1 MVRQDAPYL
10 NFLHPNHENGLVSP
24 TEEAIQLLTAP
35 TGLILIAIGT
45 SLGITVGAI
54 PGLTG
59 AMVIALTLPLTY
71 SMDAGNAMILLVSM
85 YVGSISGGLITATLL
100 RMPGTPA
107 SVMTTLDGYPM
118 AKAGQPGRALTLSI
132 MASFAGGIVSW
143 LFLIALSEPMAELST
158 KFGPFEFF
166 SLVMMALVLIASVG
180 GKSLS
185 AALFSGLLGIL
196 CAMPGVAE
204 ATGEVRMTLGFED
217 LNGGLK
223 LLPVL
228 IGLFALSQVIN
239 DVLRINNSMEQVPL
253 SKKEKLFPTLADW
266 KLHWGNML
274 RSSIIGTWIGIL
286 PGIGANIGSVA
297 AYSTA
302 RTFSK
307 TPEKFGHGSEEG
319 IIASEAANNATVGGA
334 LIPLVAMGIP
344 GSVIDAILLGAL
356 VLHGLQ
362 PGPLLFKQSP
372 SLIYTIMGTYFI
384 ANFFMF
390 GFLVLAVRQ
399 IARLTD
405 VPRAFLIPVIL
416 TFCVVGSYAL
426 GNRMFDVWVMLIFG
440 LVGFGMEKLQIPLA
454 PFVIGFVLGPVAEKN
469 LCAGLMAS
477 GGSYLPLVTRP
488 MSAVFL
494 VISFVLLAVPLIQ
507 RRSKANMTT

>member
-1 MVRQDAPYL
+1 VT
-10 NFLHPNHENGLVSP
+10 P
-24 TEEAIQLLTAP
+24 TEQAIALLTAP
-35 TGLILIAIGT
+35 TGLVLIAVGT

-118 AKAGQPGRALTLSI
+118 AKAGQPGRALSLSI
-132 MASFAGGIVSW
+132 MASFAGGVVSW

-185 AALFSGLLGIL
+185 AALFSGMFGIL
-196 CAMPGVAE
+196 CAMPGVSE

-239 DVLRINNSMEQVPL
+239 DVLRLDNAIEQI
-253 SKKEKLFPTLADW
+253 SISRQKLFPAMADW
-266 KLHWGNML
+266 KQHAVNML
-274 RSSIIGTWIGIL
+274 RSSVIGTWIGIL

-319 IIASEAANNATVGGA
+319 IVASEAANNATIGGA

-440 LVGFGMEKLQIPLA
+440 LVGFGMEKLRIPLA

-488 MSAVFL
+488 MSAIFL
-494 VISFVLLAVPLIQ
+494 VISFILLVVPQIQ
-507 RRSKANMTT
+507 RRRGAKMPTATAS

>member
-1 MVRQDAPYL
+1 M
-10 NFLHPNHENGLVSP
+10 
-24 TEEAIQLLTAP
+24 
-35 TGLILIAIGT
+35 
-45 SLGITVGAI
+45 VGAV

-59 AMVIALTLPLTY
+59 AMLIALTLPLTY
-71 SMDAGNAMILLVSM
+71 GMSDPADAMILLVSM
-85 YVGSISGGLITATLL
+85 YVGSISGGLISATLL

-107 SVMTTLDGYPM
+107 SIMTTLDGHPL
-118 AKAGQPGRALTLSI
+118 AKSGQPGRALGLGVA
-132 MASFAGGIVSW
+132 ASFVGGSISW
-143 LFLIALSEPMAELST
+143 IFLVLLAKPIADWST
-158 KFGPFEFF
+158 HLGPFDFF
-166 SLVMMALVLIASVG
+166 SLTLMALVLIASVA

-185 AALFSGLLGIL
+185 RGLLSGALGIMASL
-196 CAMPGVAE
+196 PGAHP
-204 ATGEVRMTLGFED
+204 ATGTPRLTLGYAELD
-217 LNGGLK
+217 AGLH
-223 LLPVL
+223 LLSVL
-228 IGLFALSQVIN
+228 IGLFAVSQLVRE
-239 DVLRINNSMEQVPL
+239 VLRLDDKPEATEYNSAGLLL
-253 SKKEKLFPTLADW
+253 SLKDW
-266 KLHWGNML
+266 ATHAVNLV
-274 RSSIIGTWIGIL
+274 RSSLIGVWVGIL
-286 PGIGANIGSVA
+286 PGVGANIGSVI
-297 AYSTA
+297 AYSA
-302 RTFSK
+302 AKGMSK
-307 TPEKFGHGSEEG
+307 SPEKFGEGSEEG
-319 IIASEAANNATVGGA
+319 IVASEAANNATVGGA

-440 LVGFGMEKLQIPLA
+440 LVGFGMEKLRIPLA

-494 VISFVLLAVPLIQ
+494 VISFVLLVVPLIQ
-507 RRSKANMTT
+507 RRRGATIPTATTS

>member
-1 MVRQDAPYL
+1 
-10 NFLHPNHENGLVSP
+10 VSP
-24 TEEAIQLLTAP
+24 TEEAIRLLIAP

-59 AMVIALTLPLTY
+59 AMVMPLTY

-118 AKAGQPGRALTLSI
+118 ARAGQPGRALMLSI
-132 MASFAGGIVSW
+132 MASFAGGFVSW
-143 LFLIALSEPMAELST
+143 LFLIALSEPMAALST

-185 AALFSGLLGIL
+185 ASLFSGMFGIL

-204 ATGEVRMTLGFED
+204 ATGEVRMTLGFEE

-228 IGLFALSQVIN
+228 IGLFALSQVIT
-239 DVLRINNSMEQVPL
+239 DVLRSDNSIEQIAISDQKLVPA
-253 SKKEKLFPTLADW
+253 LADW
-266 KLHWGNML
+266 KLHAVNML
-274 RSSIIGTWIGIL
+274 RSSVIGTWIGIL

-302 RTFSK
+302 KSFSK

-319 IIASEAANNATVGGA
+319 IVASESANNATVGGA

-372 SLIYTIMGTYFI
+372 ELIYTIMGTYFI

-426 GNRMFDVWVMLIFG
+426 GNRMFDVWVMLLFG
-440 LVGFGMEKLQIPLA
+440 LVGFGVEKIRIPLA
-454 PFVIGFVLGPVAEKN
+454 PFVIGFVLGPVAETN

-477 GGSYLPLVTRP
+477 GGSYLPLIARP

-494 VISFVLLAVPLIQ
+494 VISVVLLAVPLIQ
-507 RRSKANMTT
+507 RRRGANMPTSVTS

>member
-1 MVRQDAPYL
+1 MSFFDALSQLPTDPGVL
-10 NFLHPNHENGLVSP
+10 LWGLFLICL
-24 TEEAIQLLTAP
+24 
-35 TGLILIAIGT
+35 GT

-59 AMVIALTLPLTY
+59 AMVIALALPLTY
-71 SMDAGNAMILLVSM
+71 SMHAGEAMMLLVGM
-85 YVGSISGGLITATLL
+85 YVGSVSGGLITATLL

-118 AKAGQPGRALTLSI
+118 AKSGQPGRALGLGI
-132 MASFAGGIVSW
+132 MASFVGGIVSW
-143 LFLIALSEPMAELST
+143 LFLILLSRPMAELST

-180 GKSLS
+180 GKSIS
-185 AALFSGLLGIL
+185 RALFSGFLGIL

-204 ATGEVRMTLGFED
+204 ATGEVRLTFGFED

-228 IGLFALSQVIN
+228 IGLFAVSQVITE
-239 DVLRINNSMEQVPL
+239 VLRLGQPVERVAVTGQSVMPGL
-253 SKKEKLFPTLADW
+253 SDW
-266 KLHWGNML
+266 RTHFGNML
-274 RSSIIGTWIGIL
+274 RSSLIGTWIGIL
-286 PGIGANIGSVA
+286 PGIGANIGSVT

-307 TPEKFGHGSEEG
+307 KPEKFGDGSEEG
-319 IIASEAANNATVGGA
+319 IIASESANNATVGGA

-356 VLHGLQ
+356 ILHGLQ
-362 PGPLLFKQSP
+362 PGPQLFRQNP
-372 SLIYTIMGTYFI
+372 TLIYTIMGTYFV
-384 ANFFMF
+384 ANIFMF
-390 GFLVLAVRQ
+390 GFLVVAARGIAKLAD
-399 IARLTD
+399 I
-405 VPRAFLIPVIL
+405 PRAFLIPVIL

-426 GNRMFDVWVMLIFG
+426 GNRFFDVWVMLLFG
-440 LVGFGMEKLQIPLA
+440 LIGYGLERWSIPLA

-469 LCAGLMAS
+469 LCAGLMSS
-477 GGSYLPLVTRP
+477 GGSWTPLMTRP
-488 MSAVFL
+488 LSVVFL
-494 VISFVLLAVPLIQ
+494 VVSAVLLAVPFV
-507 RRSKANMTT
+507 RRRMQAREAAEPKPA